1 MDKLRPGLCWAVLR
15 CAGETGVLG
24 RLFSG
29 AARTGAGPAGSFITR
44 PRLSAAAFGPAV
56 ITGLFT
62 ARGQRASQ
70 SGPGPQRRRTHSWA
84 GPVERRPPLPRSGR
98 WEPPDAPHST
108 VRAPEP
114 PPPPALSR
122 GRNGVSGRKR
132 PPRFQRAGGSACVS
146 QSVRT
151 SRAAGRTGP
160 LARLT
165 FLNGRQEE
173 PTRRRRRE
181 ATDG

>member
-1 MDKLRPGLCWAVLR
+1 MEIKTLQATFLDKLRPGLRWAALR

-98 WEPPDAPHST
+98 WEPPGAPHSM

-114 PPPPALSR
+114 PPPSALTREKRRERQETPASLPTGGRERVRFSDACVRRARQAAR
-122 GRNGVSGRKR
+122 GR
-132 PPRFQRAGGSACVS
+132 
-146 QSVRT
+146 
-151 SRAAGRTGP
+151 
-160 LARLT
+160 
-165 FLNGRQEE
+165 
-173 PTRRRRRE
+173 
-181 ATDG
+181 